1 MLTEKVLLYPLPHKI
16 KGFICAD
23 VEGEEVFILNSRLT
37 NESNRDTM
45 LHEICHKQHNDVYR
59 CCCVNKV
66 EYQRH
71 QRVK

>member
-45 LHEICHKQHNDVYR
+45 VTNSITMFIAVAALIK
-59 CCCVNKV
+59 
-66 EYQRH
+66 
-71 QRVK
+71 